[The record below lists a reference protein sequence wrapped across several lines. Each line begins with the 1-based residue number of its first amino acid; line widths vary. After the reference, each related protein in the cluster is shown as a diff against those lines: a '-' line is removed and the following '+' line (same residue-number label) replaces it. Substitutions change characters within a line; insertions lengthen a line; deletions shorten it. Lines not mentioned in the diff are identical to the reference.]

1 MDFDPGE
8 CFDDNEH
15 YEEGDDDGQ
24 DDMES
29 NDEEVEFDS
38 LGNPIY
44 LAIGASLGHEMAQGE
59 VDERQ
64 IAENLLRHRE
74 EKQHKPTKIPLA
86 ERHTTKGHM
95 TPFGRWATKANIDH
109 KRTEDEIE
117 YTKEERLQ
125 IMDSEG
131 DWDG

>member
-8 CFDDNEH
+8 LH
-15 YEEGDDDGQ
+15 DDDYEDG
-24 DDMES
+24 MEE
-29 NDEEVEFDS
+29 NMPDEEPDAEYDS
-38 LGNPIY
+38 AGNIVFAAAAAGFGY
-44 LAIGASLGHEMAQGE
+44 HMAQDE
-59 VDERQ
+59 LEERQ
-64 IAENLLRHRE
+64 IAENILKRRE
-74 EKQHKPTKIPLA
+74 GKQYKPTKIPLA